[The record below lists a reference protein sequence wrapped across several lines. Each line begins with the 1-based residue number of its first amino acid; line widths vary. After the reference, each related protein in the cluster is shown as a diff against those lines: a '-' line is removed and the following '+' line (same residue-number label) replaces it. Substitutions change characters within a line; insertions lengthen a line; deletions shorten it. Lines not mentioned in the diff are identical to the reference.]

1 MTKRIGRLWWWQDGD
16 VWERKRP
23 ETWEA
28 LLVGGSEWIRFRLTP
43 AGRFPVGWPVFTYHP
58 HDLESEAPFL

>member
-1 MTKRIGRLWWWQDGD
+1 MTKRIGRLWWWEDGD

-43 AGRFPVGWPVFTYHP
+43 AGRFPVG
-58 HDLESEAPFL
+58 